1 MLFLL
6 IFGLFLTFFW
16 YFTCTNGRN
25 GLSLCHKI
33 TTQMSNT
40 WHPSASE
47 EREAADY
54 LKLRISCVDSYLAH
68 CTEYVR
74 EAIRRI
80 VAICY
85 RYREPVSVRSF
96 SFSQNPLMRQEIE
109 EVVKWLISQLEN
121 SVDDLLELAVEDD
134 NTELLLWLD
143 TRNPDYSVR
152 QGFEF
157 YEGQWEDE
165 VEAQVTGNL
174 YLGSSEDECAYNILG
189 SMEHPYDSDWWKAAV
204 AMAGIDTMS
213 SILRN
218 GGVSYGVG
226 RTNVGINML
235 RFFGQQQIEAGFHHT
250 WWTERHR
257 DAREFRVVTQKDGRV
272 CDDCYDEEQRGWQPM
287 ENYEPCNYGRWG
299 HRNCRCYTYFR

>member
-1 MLFLL
+1 MGEMTYLCV
-6 IFGLFLTFFW
+6 TK
-16 YFTCTNGRN
+16 
-25 GLSLCHKI
+25 SL
-33 TTQMSNT
+33 QMSNT

-54 LKLRISCVDSYLAH
+54 LRLRVSCVDSYLAH

-74 EAIRRI
+74 EAIRMI

-85 RYREPVSVRSF
+85 KYREPVSVRTF
-96 SFSQNPLMRQEIE
+96 SFSQNPLMRSEIE
-109 EVVKWLISQLEN
+109 EVVKWLLSQLES

-143 TRNPDYSVR
+143 TRNPDYNVR

-204 AMAGIDTMS
+204 ALAGVDTIS

-226 RTNVGINML
+226 RTNVGITML
-235 RFFGQQQIEAGFHHT
+235 RQFGQRQIEAGFGH
-250 WWTERHR
+250 
-257 DAREFRVVTQKDGRV
+257 ARLEEALGNGVKFFRSVVQDSNA
-272 CDDCYDEEQRGWQPM
+272 CSECLAQDFRGWQPIEECPEDM
-287 ENYEPCNYGRWG
+287 LWHTR
-299 HRNCRCYTYFR
+299 CRCRWFFK